1 MRQLLLF
8 IIFLGLINAEL
19 KAQTEKLIGGNL
31 QDSTNWQISYLNTA
45 EGAEPTAVWN
55 YTVDQPTAGVDGNLY
70 VTGTTNSGNS
80 QYCIYQEVE
89 LSSDKV
95 YTFDGAYKA
104 VQINNSW
111 CEVFIGSQPTDG
123 SDYGDGQTRL
133 AAFGTWAGYNKDDG
147 VFSQD
152 IDQANYNTFTPSSSG
167 TYYLVVKMGST
178 SWDNSEQTFEVM
190 LDELSLTESDPVKLS
205 AGGSIMG
212 GNMEDASKWNISLL
226 NTAEGAEPTAEWN
239 STTDVPNAGI
249 GGNLHVSGTTNAGN
263 SQYCIYQSVTLSADS
278 SYSFDGAFKAVQI
291 NNSWCEVFIGTEPT
305 EGNDYGDGQFRLA
318 AFGTW
323 AGYSKADGI
332 FSEDIDAGNYNVF
345 VPDSSGEYFF
355 VLKMGSTSW
364 DGSDQAFEIIV
375 DELSLTAARTN
386 PIPDFTANVV
396 NGIAPLEVTF
406 TNKSKMATSWSWNFG
421 DGSAESTEESPAHT
435 FTEAGKY
442 TVTLTAINEVGDSI
456 ITKTDYITI
465 NPPVEVVAGGVLS
478 GGNMEDETK
487 WQTTFLSTPSGSEP
501 LVSWNDTEHTPTAGD
516 GGCLFVTGLSNNS
529 TVQYAIYQKVTLS
542 ADSVYTFNAAVK
554 DFTSNLNQAWYEA
567 FIGSEPIDGVDYSKD
582 DADKFLLADF
592 STWSTECNPK
602 GIDGTF
608 AANACTNNS
617 FIPDS
622 TGEYY
627 FVIKFGSTSWAS
639 DDMPFALALDELSL
653 TAKRTKP
660 MTAFA
665 VDNPL
670 GFAPLTV
677 QFTDKSKFA
686 SSWSWNFGDG
696 SEVSTEQNPQ
706 HTFENV
712 GTYTVTLT
720 ATNEKGDSVLV
731 KTDLVKANAKPELP
745 EGEKLYGGNME
756 DPNLWNITTLN
767 ASAIPTATWNYREDT
782 LAAGEGGNLMISA
795 TALNT
800 TSNYCIWQPVE
811 LVAGKKYTFTAA
823 FRDISENLD
832 HFWSEV
838 MIGTSAPVD
847 GSDYAKDAEGTTLI
861 AFFNTWDCGAAKGL
875 NGTYQDNACGD
886 EPVGVFVPET
896 SGTYYFVI
904 KTGNNDWE
912 NTEYKFKV
920 LIDEVSLKE
929 AENVP
934 APVADFFA
942 DVTEG
947 DNPLSVYFTDL
958 SENAVSWSWDFG
970 DGNTSTE
977 QSPEYTYTTA
987 GTFTV
992 TLIAYNSAND
1002 ADTLKVE
1009 NLITVTSTTAIEE
1022 IGDGGLSVYPNPS
1035 HGKIYV
1041 SMDGIQEKSVSVF
1054 DLTGKL
1060 VEAKTSSH
1068 DNVVEINLENRGIY
1082 FIKVSQDDWVRVSKV
1097 VIR

>member
-1 MRQLLLF
+1 MKQLVLF
-8 IIFLGLINAEL
+8 LMLLGLINVET

-31 QDSTNWQISYLNTA
+31 QDSTQWQISYLNTA
-45 EGAEPTAVWN
+45 EGMEPVAKWN
-55 YTVDQPTAGVDGNLY
+55 YTVDQPTAGADGNLY
-70 VTGTTNSGNS
+70 VTGTTNSGNT

-89 LSSDKV
+89 LLSDKV

-104 VQINNSW
+104 IQINNSW
-111 CEVFIGSQPTDG
+111 CEVFIGEQPTEG
-123 SDYGDGQTRL
+123 SDYGEGQSRL
-133 AAFGTWAGYNKDDG
+133 AAFGTWAGYNTDDG

-167 TYYLVVKMGST
+167 TYYFVLKMGST
-178 SWDNSEQTFEVM
+178 SWDNSEQTFELM
-190 LDELSLTESDPVKLS
+190 IDELSLIESEPVKVS
-205 AGGSIMG
+205 AGGLIAG
-212 GNMEDASKWNISLL
+212 GEMEDSTKWNITLL
-226 NTAEGAEPTAEWN
+226 NTGEGAEPLAVWN
-239 STTDVPNAGI
+239 STADTPNAGT

-263 SQYCIYQSVTLSADS
+263 SQYCIYQMVTLSADS

-291 NNSWCEVFIGTEPT
+291 NNSWCEVFLGTEPI
-305 EGNDYGDGQFRLA
+305 EGNDYGEGQFRLA

-323 AGYSKADGI
+323 AGYSKDDGI
-332 FSEDIDAGNYNVF
+332 FSEDIDAANYKAF
-345 VPDSSGEYFF
+345 VPDSTGEYFF

-375 DELSLTAARTN
+375 DELSLMAARTE

-406 TNKSKMATSWSWNFG
+406 TDKSKLATAWSWDFG
-421 DGSAESTEESPAHT
+421 DGSTVSSEQSPTHT

-442 TVTLTAINEVGDSI
+442 TVTLTAINEVGDSTI
-456 ITKTDYITI
+456 IKTEYINV
-465 NPPVEVVAGGVLS
+465 NPPIEVVAGGVLV
-478 GGNMEDETK
+478 GGNLEDETK

-501 LVSWNDTEHTPTAGD
+501 DVTWNDTEHTPTAGD
-516 GGCLFVTGLSNNS
+516 GGCLFVSGLSNNS
-529 TVQYAIYQKVTLS
+529 TVQYAIYQKVSLS
-542 ADSVYTFNAAVK
+542 ADSVYTFNGAVK
-554 DFTSNLNQAWYEA
+554 DFTENLNQAWYEA
-567 FIGSEPIDGVDYSKD
+567 FIGPEPIDGVDYSKD

-608 AANACTNNS
+608 VANACTNQS

-622 TGEYY
+622 TGDYY
-627 FVIKFGSTSWAS
+627 FVIKFGSTSWAG

-660 MTAFA
+660 MTSFA

-686 SSWSWNFGDG
+686 TSWSWDFGDG
-696 SEVSTEQNPQ
+696 SEVSMEQNPQ

-731 KTDLVKANAKPELP
+731 KTDLVKANAKPDLP

-767 ASAIPTATWNYREDT
+767 ANSVPSATWNYREDT
-782 LAAGEGGNLMISA
+782 LQSGEGGNLMISA
-795 TALNT
+795 TTLNA
-800 TSNYCIWQPVE
+800 TSHYCIWQAVE
-811 LVAGKKYTFTAA
+811 LTAGMKYTFTAA

-838 MIGTSAPVD
+838 LIGTTAPID
-847 GSDYAKDAEGTTLI
+847 GSDYAKDAEGTTMI

-886 EPVGVFVPET
+886 EPVGVFIPET

-904 KTGNNDWE
+904 KTGNTDWE
-912 NTEYKFKV
+912 NTEYSFKV

-929 AENVP
+929 SENVP
-934 APVADFFA
+934 APAADFFA

-947 DNPLSVYFTDL
+947 DNPLTVFFTDL
-958 SENAVSWSWDFG
+958 SENAESWSWDFG
-970 DGNTSTE
+970 DGNTSSE
-977 QSPEYTYTTA
+977 QSPEYTYTAA
-987 GTFTV
+987 GIYTV
-992 TLIAYNSAND
+992 TLIAYNSANE
-1002 ADTLKVE
+1002 ADTLVVE
-1009 NLITVTSTTAIEE
+1009 NLITVNPATAVNE
-1022 IGDGGLSVYPNPS
+1022 IGDHGFSVYPNPS
-1035 HGKIYV
+1035 HGKIYIA
-1041 SMDGIQEKSVSVF
+1041 MDGIEKNSVSVI
-1054 DLTGKL
+1054 DMTGKL
-1060 VEAKTSSH
+1060 IKADMISQE
-1068 DNVVEINLENRGIY
+1068 NRVEINLQNRGIY
-1082 FIKVSQDDWVRVSKV
+1082 FIRVTNEDKAAVTKV
-1097 VIR
+1097 VVR